1 MFWIFVQDRLKDEL
15 SLMSTFAYTHI
26 KFVTQAEEK
35 LPIDNTSTLTTTAH
49 FNAFNR
55 IMQSSA
61 QQPFLPS
68 LKTEDNQNNLL
79 FNDII

>member
-1 MFWIFVQDRLKDEL
+1 GLKDEL

-26 KFVTQAEEK
+26 KFVTQVEEE
-35 LPIDNTSTLTTTAH
+35 LPIDNTSTLAAAAY

-61 QQPFLPS
+61 
-68 LKTEDNQNNLL
+68 
-79 FNDII
+79 